1 MVVVSPFVGVRSQSD
16 RTTKSKLSDISSNLI
31 ENRFIQNQF
40 LRRAPITAG
49 TVLTAAG
56 SAMAISGDR
65 PKTSYRSHLHAR
77 DTTGKKSFKPYT
89 YRGRT
94 YDRPLGKRGFYFRG
108 GTEHGYNTNPRNKSG
123 VKKRSPAKSKTGR
136 ALSGTGRA
144 VTKFA
149 APIGLGLVVY
159 NIHRHG
165 VKETAKSEGKFWAH
179 DIPLGAMGGV
189 NYLDSQLLGG
199 SLAESGRASQI
210 TATVLL
216 SGLIGSVI

>member
-1 MVVVSPFVGVRSQSD
+1 MVVSPFVGVPSQSD
-16 RTTKSKLSDISSNLI
+16 GNKSLNLSEVSSNLL
-31 ENRFIQNQF
+31 ENQFFQNQL

-49 TVLTAAG
+49 TALTAAG

-65 PKTSYRSHLHAR
+65 PKTSYRSHIHAR
-77 DTTGKKSFKPYT
+77 DTTGKKAFKPYT

-136 ALSGTGRA
+136 AISGTGRA

-149 APIGLGLVVY
+149 APIGLGLVAY

-165 VKETAKSEGKFWAH
+165 VQETAKSEAKFWGH
-179 DIPLGAMGGV
+179 DVPLGAMGGV
-189 NYLDSQLLGG
+189 DYVDNQYLGGSVTKASRWSSVTQTVVLSSLLGG
-199 SLAESGRASQI
+199 LF
-210 TATVLL
+210 
-216 SGLIGSVI
+216 